1 MTCRPPCTEHHGP
14 PLGRTQAA
22 WAVGAP
28 PALPGG
34 GVLAP
39 SAASQAGPAAS
50 RTSCPRG
57 PAHLLLRLPQADTSS
72 SFGSVWGLRLRRPH
86 RPAAGWCPA
95 AASGLPGRRPGRRS
109 ADSRRGRLSGS
120 TGAGGCAV
128 AASIPSAAGGR
139 AGHAASLRRGRSPLR
154 GPRAPCRWS
163 WCRKGTLHAR
173 LSGPGWAPRGQASHK
188 CSSCLFPDSSA
199 RR

>member
-14 PLGRTQAA
+14 PLGWTQAA

-95 AASGLPGRRPGRRS
+95 AASGLPGRRPGGRS

-128 AASIPSAAGGR
+128 AASIAFPRRGWTCGTRRLPQTGTISAPGSSGSVPLELVSEGYTPRPSFRARLGSER
-139 AGHAASLRRGRSPLR
+139 AGFSQALFL
-154 GPRAPCRWS
+154 
-163 WCRKGTLHAR
+163 LV
-173 LSGPGWAPRGQASHK
+173 SGQF
-188 CSSCLFPDSSA
+188 CT
-199 RR
+199 